1 MNKLSSLC
9 PSLHASQE
17 RRPNELSYQ
26 QKLLRASCSTWVCCE
41 SESQRTDK
49 ESMSTLVVRN
59 LLSTF
64 ISLKALSSHPYSFF
78 CGSGLELWNQRTW
91 CILLTLFWSI
101 CLSEFLSS
109 IISSTISYFL
119 IFKDSD
125 VYTFVTLASSYMT
138 FNESVNICVSVL
150 HQVKR
155 GMVFIINPFSVFLKF
170 R

>member
-9 PSLHASQE
+9 PSVHASQE

-26 QKLLRASCSTWVCCE
+26 QKLLHASCSTWVCCE

-64 ISLKALSSHPYSFF
+64 ISLKALSSHSFSFF

-91 CILLTLFWSI
+91 CMLLTLFWSI
-101 CLSEFLSS
+101 SLSEFLSS
-109 IISSTISYFL
+109 IISNTIRFFFKKK
-119 IFKDSD
+119 FKDSD
-125 VYTFVTLASSYMT
+125 VCTFVTLVSSYMT
-138 FNESVNICVSVL
+138 FSESVNTCVSVL
-150 HQVKR
+150 HQGKR
-155 GMVFIINPFSVFLKF
+155 GMVFIINPFLKI